1 MYELSKVQFRPGRQG
16 HIPMLGW
23 GTVEII
29 ILKSPPSFGT
39 FEWGSWKVGN
49 SKWSHLW
56 TRVYLKFPALKI
68 SSFFNMKKEGISKF
82 YPIINNPEN
91 RLYVGTMAV

>member
-1 MYELSKVQFRPGRQG
+1 M
-16 HIPMLGW
+16 
-23 GTVEII
+23 
-29 ILKSPPSFGT
+29 KSFMNESVF
-39 FEWGSWKVGN
+39 
-49 SKWSHLW
+49 L
-56 TRVYLKFPALKI
+56 FPALKI